1 MLNYTSA
8 SDIVM
13 NSARVNEG
21 RFSYAFFYFFTG
33 EKGIVK
39 PKQID

>member
-1 MLNYTSA
+1 MRNTTSV
-8 SDIVM
+8 SNIVM
-13 NSARVNEG
+13 NGARINEG